1 MSSSVGSHGD
11 RYVSVNERHGQQIGS
26 HTEASPIHSL
36 YSVFS
41 CGALRTVPQAEL
53 IHHIPLDS
61 TQLFA
66 HSIRTVARIP
76 IQDTIPIRLQ
86 TG

>member
-1 MSSSVGSHGD
+1 MSSSLSSHGD
-11 RYVSVNERHGQQIGS
+11 RNVDVNERRGSQIGS
-26 HTEASPIHSL
+26 HTEASSIHS
-36 YSVFS
+36 YSVCS
-41 CGALRTVPQAEL
+41 CGAFPTVPQAEL

-66 HSIRTVARIP
+66 HSIRTMARIP